1 MLTDCTKLT
10 SPTDSTDFTD
20 ATSFTKLTSCT
31 NNNEYWAKGHR
42 AIACRKRCG

>member
-10 SPTDSTDFTD
+10 SSTDSTDCTD

-31 NNNEYWAKGHR
+31 NNNEFEGKAASGY
-42 AIACRKRCG
+42 ACRRRCG